1 MQSYYYHQYQPRN
14 SRKKPFRPGLARM
27 AAAMLASA
35 LPQSAPVRIAV
46 NESHEPAI
54 LKSVPQLRL
63 AAFYFAY
70 FGFVGTF
77 SPYFSLYLQSLGHGA
92 AAIGALLAGQQ
103 AMRLL
108 APTLWAGMADR
119 RGQHAPLLRLAL
131 GMVVVVALALCFVSD
146 FWMLLVLMALLGF
159 CTNAALPLFEAIT
172 FMHLRDDIGR
182 YGRLRVWGSIGFIVA
197 VSGIGMTLDIWPIAL
212 LPWLVLA
219 TLAASFAVALSVP
232 DVESPRERPQP
243 VSVWPV
249 MRRPEVIA
257 FFTAC
262 FLMSVAHGPLYAF
275 YSIHLA
281 DNGWSKTSVGA
292 MWSLGV
298 IAEIAVFLA
307 MPQLT
312 RRFSMRRLLA
322 FSFAC
327 GVVRFAMIGWL
338 VESWL
343 LMALAQLLHA
353 ATFGLYHATA
363 VSFINRWFAGPLRAR
378 GQALYAS
385 LTFGAGGML
394 GSFGSGQIWE
404 MFGSAPTY
412 AAASLCC
419 LGGTMLVLW
428 KLPADKSTGG

>member
-1 MQSYYYHQYQPRN
+1 MN
-14 SRKKPFRPGLARM
+14 AITSR
-27 AAAMLASA
+27 SI
-35 LPQSAPVRIAV
+35 PQA
-46 NESHEPAI
+46 
-54 LKSVPQLRL
+54 RL
-63 AAFYFAY
+63 ATFYFAY
-70 FGFVGTF
+70 FGFVGAF

-103 AMRLL
+103 AMRLV

-119 RGQHAPLLRLAL
+119 RGRHAPLLRVAL
-131 GMVVVVALALCFVSD
+131 GLVVVVALALCFVSE
-146 FWMLLVLMALLGF
+146 FWTLLVLMALLGF
-159 CTNAALPLFEAIT
+159 FTNAALPLFEAIT

-219 TLAASFAVALSVP
+219 TLAASFAVALAVP
-232 DVESPRERPQP
+232 DVEEVRERPQAA
-243 VSVWPV
+243 SVWPV
-249 MRRPEVIA
+249 MCRPEVIA
-257 FFTAC
+257 FFAAC

-281 DNGWSKTSVGA
+281 GNGWSKTLVGA

-298 IAEIAVFLA
+298 IAEIVVFLA

-312 RRFSMRRLLA
+312 RRFDMRVLLA

-327 GVVRFAMIGWL
+327 GVLRFVMIGWL
-338 VESWL
+338 VDSYW

-394 GSFGSGQIWE
+394 GSFGSGVAWE
-404 MFGSAPTY
+404 LFGAAPTY

-419 LGGTMLVLW
+419 LIGVVLLIW
-428 KLPADKSTGG
+428 KLPAGAGK

>member
-1 MQSYYYHQYQPRN
+1 MSTP
-14 SRKKPFRPGLARM
+14 S
-27 AAAMLASA
+27 
-35 LPQSAPVRIAV
+35 
-46 NESHEPAI
+46 

-63 AAFYFAY
+63 ASFYFAY
-70 FGFVGTF
+70 FGYIGAF

-103 AMRLL
+103 AMRLV

-119 RGQHAPLLRLAL
+119 RGQLAPLLRLAL
-131 GMVVVVALALCFVSD
+131 GMVVVVALALCFASD
-146 FWMLLVLMALLGF
+146 FWLLLILMALLGF
-159 CTNAALPLFEAIT
+159 FTNASLPLFEAIT

-197 VSGIGMTLDIWPIAL
+197 VSGIGMALDFWPIAL

-219 TLAASFAVALSVP
+219 TLVASFAVALTVP
-232 DVESPRERPQP
+232 DAAGTRERSQA

-257 FFTAC
+257 FFVAC

-281 DNGWSKTSVGA
+281 GNGWSKTLVGA

-298 IAEIAVFLA
+298 IAEIVVFLA

-312 RRFSMRRLLA
+312 NRFNMRNLLA

-327 GVVRFAMIGWL
+327 GVVRFVMIGYL
-338 VESWL
+338 VESHW

-353 ATFGLYHATA
+353 ATFGLYHAAA
-363 VSFINRWFAGPLRAR
+363 VSFINRWFPGALRAR
-378 GQALYAS
+378 GQALYMS
-385 LTFGAGGML
+385 FTFGAGGML
-394 GSFGSGQIWE
+394 GSFGSGLTWE
-404 MFGSAPTY
+404 MFGAAPTY

-419 LGGTMLVLW
+419 LAGTLLVLW
-428 KLPADKSTGG
+428 KLPADK